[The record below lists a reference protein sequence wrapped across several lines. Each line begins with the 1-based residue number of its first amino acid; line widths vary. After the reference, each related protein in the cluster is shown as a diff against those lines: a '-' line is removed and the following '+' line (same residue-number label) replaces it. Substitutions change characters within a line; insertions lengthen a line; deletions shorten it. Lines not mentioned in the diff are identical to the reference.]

1 MWLPK
6 SIQGDL
12 MTIDK
17 TFDASELSQS
27 QGPAVQLLEAMGFT
41 QLTPAEAL
49 KERGGRRSNVL
60 FTEILVEQILKINR
74 FTHKKRQYPF
84 DLVDAEEAVRRF
96 VPGLEQA
103 KGLQAASLEVYD
115 RLILGTT
122 ITKTV
127 GGDSKSYSLRYIDWQ
142 TPANNVFHVTTEM
155 RVERTGSSATQRL
168 DVVGYVN
175 GIPFIVIENK
185 RPAED
190 LGKAGSQ
197 LVRYQNS
204 DRIPQLFHYAQL
216 LISANR
222 QEATY
227 ATVGT
232 PQKFWANWHEAEDT
246 DADIQPLVAGR
257 TISEQD
263 RLLYALCRP
272 ERLLDLVRRFT
283 VFDAGV
289 RKIARHQQYFAVR
302 KTVERVLAAGQEER
316 RNGGVIWH
324 TQGSGKSLTM
334 VMLGKALAMDP
345 RVTNPRIIIVTDR
358 DDLDKQIRD
367 TFLACELEPVRAK
380 SGKHLGELIR
390 DGAPLITTLI
400 NKFDGAASR
409 EGRHDS
415 RDVFVLV
422 DESHRSQTGR
432 YGGYGQFHVAMRR
445 VLPNA
450 CYLGFTGT
458 PLLKRERNT
467 ADTFGGIIHSYTLDE
482 AVRDRSVVPILYEG
496 RLVEQQITAGVI
508 DAWFEKIS
516 AGLTVEQKRDLKR
529 KFSRADVLGKTAQA
543 IRAKAFDIS
552 EHYRQNWQGTGFK
565 AQLVAPNKAAAV
577 RFKHEL
583 DEIGHVNSE
592 VIISSPDDAEDLE
605 KVDAESRESVQR
617 FWKSQMSRF
626 GTEANYNEQL
636 IKQFKGTD
644 GPEIIIV
651 VSKLLT
657 GFDAPRNTVLYLC
670 KPLREHTLLQAVARV
685 NRLFSDEKAEKQFGY
700 VVDYE
705 GLLGELDEAL
715 TSYSALG
722 GFDSEE
728 IAGAVVDI
736 REQIRLL
743 PGRWSHLWD
752 LFNTVAR
759 KDDMEAL
766 EQHLFDESV
775 RHDFYERL
783 KTFGRTFHL
792 ALSSDKLLD
801 IVTQVEVDRYRND
814 YSQFAQ
820 LRTAVQK
827 RYQETVDLRDYE
839 PRIRRLLDDHVTA
852 LPAETIIERLN
863 INDPAAL
870 KAVVDEEGTT
880 PGSKADRIVSA
891 TKKTITERMDEDPSF
906 YARFSELLQQA
917 IDEYRRRRDG
927 ERYLFQV
934 REIAEHLTN
943 GNRGAALPFAVAHD
957 QDAAAVYG
965 VLGKSFLEPALEVFS
980 VPDDE
985 RADTAKKVVDL
996 VRGRMVVNFWAKPN
1010 EQNALATDLDNFFYD
1025 FGERHGIQMRQPMV
1039 DSLTN
1044 AVITVARAR
1053 FRK

>member
-1 MWLPK
+1 M
-6 SIQGDL
+6 
-12 MTIDK
+12 IDE
-17 TFDASELSQS
+17 TFDASELTQS
-27 QGPAVQLLEAMGFT
+27 QGPAVQLLEALGFT
-41 QLTPAEAL
+41 QLTPTEAL
-49 KERGGRRSNVL
+49 KERGGRRTNVL
-60 FTEILVEQILKINR
+60 LTEILTAQILKINR
-74 FTHKKRQYPF
+74 FTHKRRQYTF
-84 DLVDAEEAVRRF
+84 DAADAEEAVRRLG
-96 VPGLEQA
+96 PNRGLL
-103 KGLQAASLEVYD
+103 KGPQAASLEVYD

-122 ITKTV
+122 ITKTTD
-127 GGDSKSYSLRYIDWQ
+127 GDSRSYSLRYIDWQ

-155 RVERTGSSATQRL
+155 RVECAGTGGTQRL
-168 DVVGYVN
+168 DVVAYVN

-185 RPAED
+185 RPTEELETAD
-190 LGKAGSQ
+190 SQ
-197 LVRYQNS
+197 LIKYQNS
-204 DRIPQLFHYAQL
+204 DRIPQLFHFAQL

-222 QEATY
+222 REAKY

-232 PQKFWANWHEAEDT
+232 PRKFWASWRDAEDT
-246 DADIQPLVAGR
+246 DADIRPFVAER
-257 TISEQD
+257 SVSEQD

-283 VFDAGV
+283 VFDAGI
-289 RKIARHQQYFAVR
+289 RKIARHQQFFAVR
-302 KTVERVLAAGQEER
+302 RTVERVLAPTPEKR

-334 VMLGKALAMDP
+334 VMLAKALALDP

-367 TFLACELEPVRAK
+367 TFLACELEPTRAN
-380 SGKHLGELIR
+380 SGKHLGELVR
-390 DGAPLITTLI
+390 GRAPLITTLI
-400 NKFDGAASR
+400 NKFDGAANA
-409 EGRHDS
+409 EGRDES
-415 RDVFVLV
+415 SDIFVLV

-445 VLPNA
+445 VLPHA

-467 ADTFGGIIHSYTLDE
+467 ANTFGGIIHSYTIDE
-482 AVRDRSVVPILYEG
+482 AVGDRSVVPILYEG

-516 AGLTVEQKRDLKR
+516 AGLTAEQKRDLKR

-543 IRAKAFDIS
+543 IRAKAYDIS

-565 AQLVAPNKAAAV
+565 AQLVAPNKAAAI

-583 DEIGHVNSE
+583 DEIGHVTSE
-592 VIISSPDDAEDLE
+592 VIISPPDDAEDRE
-605 KVDAESRESVQR
+605 EVDAESRDSVQR
-617 FWKSQMSRF
+617 FWTSQMARY

-636 IKQFKGTD
+636 IKQFKSSER
-644 GPEIIIV
+644 PEIIIV

-670 KPLREHTLLQAVARV
+670 KPLREHTLLQAIARV

-700 VVDYE
+700 VLDYE

-715 TSYSALG
+715 TSYSAFG
-722 GFDSEE
+722 GFDSED
-728 IAGAVVDI
+728 IVGAVVDI

-743 PGRWSHLWD
+743 PGRWSHVWD
-752 LFNTVAR
+752 LFNTIAK

-766 EQHLFDESV
+766 EQHLFDEPL
-775 RHDFYERL
+775 RHEFYERL
-783 KTFGRTFHL
+783 KTFGRNLHL

-801 IVTQVEVDRYRND
+801 VVSQADVDRYKND
-814 YSQFAQ
+814 YAQFAE
-820 LRTAVQK
+820 LRLSVQK
-827 RYQETVDLRDYE
+827 RYQETIDLRDYE
-839 PRIRRLLDDHVTA
+839 PRIRRLLDDHVIA
-852 LPAETIIERLN
+852 LPAETIIEQLN

-870 KAVVDEEGTT
+870 KAVVDEDDTT
-880 PGSKADRIVSA
+880 SGSKADRIVSA
-891 TKKTITERMDEDPSF
+891 TKKTITERMDEDPAF

-927 ERYLFQV
+927 ERYLIQA
-934 REIAEHLTN
+934 REIAEQMASGH
-943 GNRGAALPFAVAHD
+943 RGAALPASVAHD
-957 QDAAAVYG
+957 DHAAAIYG
-965 VLGKSFLEPALEVFS
+965 ALGKTLLEPALQELLA
-980 VPDDE
+980 VPEEE
-985 RADTAKKVVDL
+985 RAHTAKAVVDI
-996 VRGRMVVNFWAKPN
+996 VRSRMVVNFWSKPN
-1010 EQNALATDLDNFFYD
+1010 EQNALATALDDFFYD
-1025 FGERHGIQMRQPMV
+1025 FGEVRGVRLRQPLV

-1044 AVITVARAR
+1044 AVLTVARAR

>member
-1 MWLPK
+1 M
-6 SIQGDL
+6 
-12 MTIDK
+12 IDE

-27 QGPAVQLLEAMGFT
+27 QGPAVQLLEALGFT

-60 FTEILVEQILKINR
+60 FTGILAAQILKINQ
-74 FTHKKRQYPF
+74 FAHKKRQYPF
-84 DLVDAEEAVRRF
+84 DMADAEEAVRRLA
-96 VPGLEQA
+96 PGLEQV
-103 KGLQAASLEVYD
+103 KGPQAASLEVYD
-115 RLILGTT
+115 RLSLGTT
-122 ITKTV
+122 VTKTV
-127 GGDSKSYSLRYIDWQ
+127 DGDSKSYSLRYIDWQ
-142 TPANNVFHVTTEM
+142 NPASNVFHVTTEM

-175 GIPFIVIENK
+175 GIPFIVMENK
-185 RPAED
+185 RPTED
-190 LGKAGSQ
+190 LDKAGSQ
-197 LVRYQNS
+197 LIGYQNS
-204 DRIPQLFHYAQL
+204 DGIPQLFHYAQL

-222 QEATY
+222 QEALY

-232 PQKFWANWHEAEDT
+232 PRKFWASWHDTEDT
-246 DADIQPLVAGR
+246 DADIQPLIAGR
-257 TISEQD
+257 AVSEQD

-272 ERLLDLVRRFT
+272 ERLLDLVLRFT

-302 KTVERVLAAGQEER
+302 RTVERVLTPGHKER

-334 VMLGKALAMDP
+334 VMLGKALVLDP
-345 RVTNPRIIIVTDR
+345 RVTNPRLIIVTDR

-367 TFLACELEPVRAK
+367 TFIACELEPVRAK

-409 EGRHDS
+409 AGRDES
-415 RDVFVLV
+415 GDIFVLV

-467 ADTFGGIIHSYTLDE
+467 AETFGGIIHSYTIDE
-482 AVRDRSVVPILYEG
+482 AVRDGSVVPILYEG

-516 AGLTVEQKRDLKR
+516 AGLTDEQKRDLKR
-529 KFSRADVLGKTAQA
+529 KFSRAGVLGKTAQA
-543 IRAKAFDIS
+543 IRAKAFDVS
-552 EHYRQNWQGTGFK
+552 EHFRQNWQDSGFK
-565 AQLVAPNKAAAV
+565 AQLVAPNKAAAI
-577 RFKHEL
+577 RFKQEL
-583 DEIGHVNSE
+583 DEIGHVTSE
-592 VIISSPDDAEDLE
+592 VIISPPDDAEDRE
-605 KVDAESRESVQR
+605 EVDADSREIVQR
-617 FWKSQMSRF
+617 FWKTQMDRY

-636 IKQFKGTD
+636 IKQFKGSG

-685 NRLFSDEKAEKQFGY
+685 NRLFSDEKSEKQFGY

-722 GFDSEE
+722 DFDSEE

-743 PGRWSHLWD
+743 PGRWSHVWD
-752 LFNTVAR
+752 LFNAVAR

-766 EQHLFDESV
+766 EQHLFDESL
-775 RHDFYERL
+775 RHEFYERL
-783 KTFGRTFHL
+783 KTFGRTLHL

-801 IVTQVEVDRYRND
+801 VMTQPDVDRYRND
-814 YSQFAQ
+814 YAQFAE
-820 LRTAVQK
+820 LRGAVQN

-852 LPAETIIERLN
+852 LPADTIIEQLN

-870 KAVVDEEGTT
+870 QAVVDEEGTT

-891 TKKTITERMDEDPSF
+891 TRKTITERMAEDPAF

-927 ERYLFQV
+927 ERYLLQAK
-934 REIAEHLTN
+934 EIAQQLA
-943 GNRGAALPFAVAHD
+943 GGDRGAALPAAVAHD
-957 QDAAAVYG
+957 DDAAAMYG
-965 VLGKSFLEPALEVFS
+965 ALGKSLLDSKLAEFLAVR
-980 VPDDE
+980 DDE
-985 RADTAKKVVDL
+985 RAETAKTVADMI
-996 VRGRMVVNFWAKPN
+996 RERQVVNFWTKPN
-1010 EQNALATDLDNFFYD
+1010 EQNALATALDDFFYD
-1025 FGERHGIQMRQPMV
+1025 FGERRGIQMRQPVV
-1039 DSLTN
+1039 DSLTR
-1044 AVITVARAR
+1044 AVMQVAKAR
-1053 FRK
+1053 FKK

>member
-1 MWLPK
+1 M
-6 SIQGDL
+6 
-12 MTIDK
+12 MTDEI
-17 TFDASELSQS
+17 FDASELHQS
-27 QGPAVQLLEAMGFT
+27 QGPAVQLLEALGFT

-60 FTEILVEQILKINR
+60 FTEIFVEQILKINR

-84 DLVDAEEAVRRF
+84 DLSDAEEAVRRF
-96 VPGLEQA
+96 QPGLEQA

-115 RLILGTT
+115 RLLLGTT

-127 GGDSKSYSLRYIDWQ
+127 DGASKSYSLRYIDWQ
-142 TPANNVFHVTTEM
+142 SPANNVFHVTTEM

-185 RPAED
+185 RPTED
-190 LGKAGSQ
+190 LKKAGSQ
-197 LVRYQNS
+197 LIKYQNS

-222 QEATY
+222 QEAMY

-232 PQKFWANWHEAEDT
+232 SRKFWASWHDTEDT
-246 DADIQPLVAGR
+246 DADIRPLIAGR
-257 TISEQD
+257 TVSEQD

-302 KTVERVLAAGQEER
+302 KTVERVLATGQKEC

-334 VMLGKALAMDP
+334 VMLGKALSMDP

-367 TFLACELEPVRAK
+367 TFLACELEPVRAR
-380 SGKHLGELIR
+380 SGKHLGELVQ

-409 EGRHDS
+409 EGRDES
-415 RDVFVLV
+415 GDIFVLV

-467 ADTFGGIIHSYTLDE
+467 ADTFGGIIHSYTIEE

-516 AGLTVEQKRDLKR
+516 AGLTDEQKRDLKR

-565 AQLVAPNKAAAV
+565 AQLVAPNKAAAI
-577 RFKHEL
+577 RFKDEL
-583 DEIGHVNSE
+583 DEIGHVRSE
-592 VIISSPDDAEDLE
+592 VIISPPDDAEDRE
-605 KVDAESRESVQR
+605 EVDAESRESVQR
-617 FWKSQMSRF
+617 FWKSQMARY
-626 GTEANYNEQL
+626 GTEANYSEQL
-636 IKQFKGTD
+636 IKQFKGAD

-705 GLLGELDEAL
+705 GLLGELDDAL

-722 GFDSEE
+722 DFDFEE
-728 IAGAVVDI
+728 IAGAVTDI

-743 PGRWSHLWD
+743 PGRWSHVWD
-752 LFNTVAR
+752 LFNTVPG

-766 EQHLFDESV
+766 EQHLFDEPL
-775 RHDFYERL
+775 RHEFYERL
-783 KTFGRTFHL
+783 KLFGRTLHL

-801 IVTQVEVDRYRND
+801 VVTQAEVDRYRND

-820 LRTAVQK
+820 LRASVQK

-852 LPAETIIERLN
+852 LPAETIIEQLN

-870 KAVVDEEGTT
+870 KSVVDEEGTT

-891 TKKTITERMDEDPSF
+891 TKKTISERMDEDPAF
-906 YARFSELLQQA
+906 YTRFSELLQQA

-927 ERYLFQV
+927 ERYLFQI
-934 REIAEHLTN
+934 REIAEQLTG
-943 GNRGAALPFAVAHD
+943 GNRGGALPSAVMHD
-957 QDAAAVYG
+957 EDAAAVYG
-965 VLGKSFLEPALEVFS
+965 ALGKSFLEPALREAFA

-985 RADTAKKVVDL
+985 RADTAKKVVDM
-996 VRGRMVVNFWAKPN
+996 VRGQIVVNFWAKPN
-1010 EQNALATDLDNFFYD
+1010 EQNSLATELDDFFYD
-1025 FGERHGIQMRQPMV
+1025 FGERRGIQMSQPMV
-1039 DSLTN
+1039 DSLTK
-1044 AVITVARAR
+1044 AVLTVARAR

>member
-1 MWLPK
+1 M
-6 SIQGDL
+6 
-12 MTIDK
+12 MIDE

-27 QGPAVQLLEAMGFT
+27 QGPAVQLLEALGFT

-49 KERGGRRSNVL
+49 KERGGRRSGVL
-60 FTEILVEQILKINR
+60 FSGILAAQILKINQ

-84 DLVDAEEAVRRF
+84 DVADAEEAVRRLG
-96 VPGLEQA
+96 PGLEQA
-103 KGLQAASLEVYD
+103 KGPQAASLEVYD

-122 ITKTV
+122 ITKAV
-127 GGDSKSYSLRYIDWQ
+127 DGDSKSYSLRYIDWQ
-142 TPANNVFHVTTEM
+142 NPANNVFHVTTEM

-185 RPAED
+185 RPTEE
-190 LGKAGSQ
+190 LRKAGSQ
-197 LVRYQNS
+197 LIKYQNS
-204 DRIPQLFHYAQL
+204 DGIPQLFHYAQL

-222 QEATY
+222 QEALY
-227 ATVGT
+227 GTVGT
-232 PQKFWANWHEAEDT
+232 PRKFWASWHDAEDT
-246 DADIQPLVAGR
+246 DAVIQPLIAMR
-257 TISEQD
+257 TVSAQD

-334 VMLGKALAMDP
+334 VMLGKALVLDP
-345 RVTNPRIIIVTDR
+345 RVTNPRIVIVTDR

-380 SGKHLGELIR
+380 SGKHLGELVR

-400 NKFDGAASR
+400 NKFDGAA
-409 EGRHDS
+409 GRDGRDES
-415 RDVFVLV
+415 RDIFVLV

-445 VLPNA
+445 VMPNA

-458 PLLKRERNT
+458 PLLKREKNT
-467 ADTFGGIIHSYTLDE
+467 ADTFGGIIHSYTIDE
-482 AVRDRSVVPILYEG
+482 AVRDGSVVPILYEG

-516 AGLTVEQKRDLKR
+516 AGLTDEQKRDLKR

-543 IRAKAFDIS
+543 VRAKAFDVS
-552 EHYRQNWQGTGFK
+552 EHYRQTWQGTGFK
-565 AQLVAPNKAAAV
+565 AQLVAPNKASAI
-577 RFKHEL
+577 RFKQEL
-583 DEIGHVNSE
+583 DEIGHVSSE
-592 VIISSPDDAEDLE
+592 VIISPPEDAEDRE
-605 KVDAESRESVQR
+605 EVDADSRGIVQR
-617 FWKSQMSRF
+617 FWKTQMDRY

-636 IKQFKGTD
+636 IKQFKGSG

-685 NRLFSDEKAEKQFGY
+685 NRLFSDGDAEKQFGY

-715 TSYSALG
+715 TSYGALG
-722 GFDSEE
+722 DFDSEE
-728 IAGAVVDI
+728 IKGAVVDI

-743 PGRWSHLWD
+743 PGRWSHVWD
-752 LFNTVAR
+752 LFNAVPR

-766 EQHLFDESV
+766 EQHLFDEPL
-775 RHDFYERL
+775 RHEFYERL
-783 KTFGRTFHL
+783 KTFGRTLHM

-801 IVTQVEVDRYRND
+801 VMTQADVDRYRND
-814 YSQFAQ
+814 YAEFAE
-820 LRTAVQK
+820 LRAAVQK

-852 LPAETIIERLN
+852 LPAETIIEQLN

-870 KAVVDEEGTT
+870 KAVVEEDGTT

-891 TKKTITERMDEDPSF
+891 TRKTITERMAEDPAF

-927 ERYLFQV
+927 ERYLLQA
-934 REIAEHLTN
+934 REIAEQLA
-943 GNRGAALPFAVAHD
+943 GGDRGAALPSAVAHD
-957 QDAAAVYG
+957 DDAAAIYG
-965 VLGKSFLEPALEVFS
+965 ALGRSFLESALEEFLA

-985 RADTAKKVVDL
+985 RAATAKTVVDI
-996 VRGRMVVNFWAKPN
+996 VRGRMVINFWTKPN
-1010 EQNALATDLDNFFYD
+1010 EQNALATELDDYFYD
-1025 FGERHGIQMRQPMV
+1025 FGERHGVQLRQSLV
-1039 DSLTN
+1039 DSLTT
-1044 AVITVARAR
+1044 AVLKVARAR
-1053 FRK
+1053 FTK

>member
-1 MWLPK
+1 MLT
-6 SIQGDL
+6 DE
-12 MTIDK
+12 

-27 QGPAVQLLEAMGFT
+27 QGPAVQLLEGLGFT

-60 FTEILVEQILKINR
+60 FTEILAAQILQINQ
-74 FTHKKRQYPF
+74 FTHKKRQYTF
-84 DLVDAEEAVRRF
+84 DVADAEEAVRRLG
-96 VPGLEQA
+96 PGAEHAQGA
-103 KGLQAASLEVYD
+103 QAASLEVYD

-127 GGDSKSYSLRYIDWQ
+127 EGDSKSYSVRYIDWQ
-142 TPANNVFHVTTEM
+142 NPANNVFHVTTEM

-185 RPAED
+185 RPTEE
-190 LGKAGSQ
+190 LKKAGSQ
-197 LVRYQNS
+197 LIKYQNS
-204 DRIPQLFHYAQL
+204 DGIPQLFHYAQL

-232 PQKFWANWHEAEDT
+232 PRKFWASWHDAEDT
-246 DADIQPLVAGR
+246 DADIRPLVAER
-257 TISEQD
+257 AVSEQD

-302 KTVERVLAAGQEER
+302 KTVERVLAAGPEER

-334 VMLGKALAMDP
+334 VMLGKALALDP

-367 TFLACELEPVRAK
+367 TFLACELDPVRAK
-380 SGKHLGELIR
+380 SGKHLGELVR
-390 DGAPLITTLI
+390 DRTPLITTLI

-409 EGRHDS
+409 EGRDES
-415 RDVFVLV
+415 CDIFVLV

-467 ADTFGGIIHSYTLDE
+467 ANTFGGIIHSYTIDE

-508 DAWFEKIS
+508 DAWFDKIS
-516 AGLTVEQKRDLKR
+516 AGLTDEQKRDLKR

-552 EHYRQNWQGTGFK
+552 EHYRQTWQGSGFK

-583 DEIGHVNSE
+583 DEIGHVTSE
-592 VIISSPDDAEDLE
+592 VIISPPEEAEDRE
-605 KVDAESRESVQR
+605 EVDAESKESVQR
-617 FWKSQMSRF
+617 FWKTQMARY

-636 IKQFKGTD
+636 IRQFKGSD

-722 GFDSEE
+722 DFDFKE

-743 PGRWSHLWD
+743 PGRWGHVWD
-752 LFNTVAR
+752 LFNAIAR
-759 KDDMEAL
+759 KNDMEAL
-766 EQHLFDESV
+766 EQHLFDEPL
-775 RHDFYERL
+775 RHEFYERL
-783 KTFGRTFHL
+783 KTFGRTLHL

-801 IVTQVEVDRYRND
+801 VMTQADVDRYRND
-814 YSQFAQ
+814 YSQFAE
-820 LRTAVQK
+820 LRLSVQM

-852 LPAETIIERLN
+852 LPAETIIEQLN

-891 TKKTITERMDEDPSF
+891 TRKTITERMDEDPAF

-927 ERYLFQV
+927 ERYLLQA
-934 REIAEHLTN
+934 REIAEQLAS
-943 GNRGAALPFAVAHD
+943 GDRGAALPSAVTHD
-957 QDAAAVYG
+957 DDAAAIYG
-965 VLGKSFLEPALEVFS
+965 ALGKSFLESALQEFLV

-985 RADTAKKVVDL
+985 RADTAKTVVEM
-996 VRGRMVVNFWAKPN
+996 VRGRMVVNFWTKPN
-1010 EQNALATDLDNFFYD
+1010 EQNALATELDDFFYD
-1025 FGERHGIQMRQPMV
+1025 FGERRGIQMRQPVV

-1044 AVITVARAR
+1044 AVLTVARAR

>member
-1 MWLPK
+1 
-6 SIQGDL
+6 
-12 MTIDK
+12 MTIDE

-27 QGPAVQLLEAMGFT
+27 QGPAVQLLEALGFT

-49 KERGGRRSNVL
+49 KERNGRRSNVL
-60 FTEILVEQILKINR
+60 FAGILAEQILKINW
-74 FTHKKRQYPF
+74 FTHRARQYPF
-84 DLVDAEEAVRRF
+84 DLGDADEAVRRLA
-96 VPGLEQA
+96 PGVEQA
-103 KGLQAASLEVYD
+103 KGPQAASLEVYD

-127 GGDSKSYSLRYIDWQ
+127 DGDSKSYSLRYIDWQ
-142 TPANNVFHVTTEM
+142 NPANNVFHVTTEM

-185 RPAED
+185 RPTEE
-190 LGKAGSQ
+190 LRKAGSQ
-197 LVRYQNS
+197 LIRYQAS
-204 DRIPQLFHYAQL
+204 DGIPQLFHYAQL

-222 QEATY
+222 QEALY

-232 PQKFWANWHEAEDT
+232 PRKFWANWHEEEST
-246 DADIQPLVAGR
+246 DVDISALIGERMV
-257 TISEQD
+257 SEQD

-272 ERLLDLVRRFT
+272 DRLLDLVRRFT

-289 RKIARHQQYFAVR
+289 RKIARHQQYFAVCR
-302 KTVERVLAAGQEER
+302 TVERVLAAGPEER

-334 VMLGKALAMDP
+334 VMLGKALVLDS

-367 TFLACELEPVRAK
+367 TFLACELEPVRAR
-380 SGKHLGELIR
+380 SGKHLGELVR
-390 DGAPLITTLI
+390 NGEPLITTLI

-409 EGRHDS
+409 EGRDES
-415 RDVFVLV
+415 RDIFVLV

-445 VLPNA
+445 VLPHA

-467 ADTFGGIIHSYTLDE
+467 ADTFGGIIHSYTIDE
-482 AVRDRSVVPILYEG
+482 AVQDGSVVPILYEG

-516 AGLTVEQKRDLKR
+516 AGLTDEQKRDLKR

-552 EHYRQNWQGTGFK
+552 EHYRQTWQGSGFK
-565 AQLVAPNKAAAV
+565 AQLVAPNKAAAI
-577 RFKHEL
+577 RFKQEL
-583 DEIGHVNSE
+583 DEIGHVSSE
-592 VIISSPDDAEDLE
+592 VIISPPDDAEDRE
-605 KVDAESRESVQR
+605 DVDADSRDTVRR
-617 FWKSQMSRF
+617 FWEAQLARF
-626 GTEANYNEQL
+626 GTEANYSDQL
-636 IKQFKGTD
+636 IKRFKGSG

-685 NRLFSDEKAEKQFGY
+685 NRLFSEGEAEKPFGY

-722 GFDSEE
+722 DFDADE

-743 PGRWSHLWD
+743 PGRWSDVWD
-752 LFNTVAR
+752 LFNAVTR
-759 KDDMEAL
+759 KGDMEAL
-766 EQHLFDESV
+766 EQHLFDEPL
-775 RHDFYERL
+775 RHEFYERL
-783 KTFGRTFHL
+783 KTFGRTLHV

-801 IVTQVEVDRYRND
+801 VMTQADVDRYRND
-814 YSQFAQ
+814 YEQFAE
-820 LRTAVQK
+820 LRVAVQK

-852 LPAETIIERLN
+852 LPAATIIELLN
-863 INDPAAL
+863 IHDSAAL
-870 KAVVDEEGTT
+870 QAVVEEEGTT

-891 TKKTITERMDEDPSF
+891 TKKTITERMAEDPAF

-927 ERYLFQV
+927 ERYLMQA
-934 REIAEHLTN
+934 RDIAGQLAS
-943 GNRGAALPFAVAHD
+943 GDRGIALPPAVAHD
-957 QDAAAVYG
+957 DDAAAIYG
-965 VLGKSFLEPALEVFS
+965 ALGSSFLESTLEGFLAI
-980 VPDDE
+980 PDDE
-985 RADTAKKVVDL
+985 RAETAKSVVDL
-996 VRGRMVVNFWAKPN
+996 VRSRMVVNFWTKPN
-1010 EQNALATDLDNFFYD
+1010 EQNALATELDDYFYV
-1025 FGERHGIQMRQPMV
+1025 FGERRGIALKQSVV
-1039 DSLTN
+1039 DVLT
-1044 AVITVARAR
+1044 ASVLKVAKAR
-1053 FRK
+1053 FSR

>member
-1 MWLPK
+1 
-6 SIQGDL
+6 
-12 MTIDK
+12 MTTDE

-27 QGPAVQLLEAMGFT
+27 QGPAVQLLEALGFT
-41 QLTPAEAL
+41 HLTPAEAL
-49 KERGGRRSNVL
+49 KERDGRQSNVL
-60 FTEILVEQILKINR
+60 FTGILAEQILKINR

-84 DLVDAEEAVRRF
+84 DLADAEEAVRRLG
-96 VPGLEQA
+96 PGLEQD

-115 RLILGTT
+115 RLLLGTT
-122 ITKTV
+122 ITKSI
-127 GGDSKSYSLRYIDWQ
+127 GGDSKSHLLRYIDWQ
-142 TPANNVFHVTTEM
+142 TPANNVYHVTTEM
-155 RVERTGSSATQRL
+155 RVERTGSRATQRL

-185 RPAED
+185 RPTED
-190 LGKAGSQ
+190 VKKAGSQ
-197 LVRYQNS
+197 LIKYQNS

-222 QEATY
+222 QEARY

-232 PQKFWANWHEAEDT
+232 PRKFWASWHDTEDT
-246 DADIQPLVAGR
+246 DADIRPLIDGR
-257 TISEQD
+257 TVSEQD
-263 RLLYALCRP
+263 RLLYSLCRP

-302 KTVERVLAAGQEER
+302 KTVERVLVASQEEH

-334 VMLGKALAMDP
+334 VMLGKALAIDP

-367 TFLACELEPVRAK
+367 TFLACELEPVRAR
-380 SGKHLGELIR
+380 SGKHLDELVR

-409 EGRHDS
+409 QGRDES
-415 RDVFVLV
+415 KDIFVLV

-467 ADTFGGIIHSYTLDE
+467 ADTFGGIIHSYTIDE

-516 AGLTVEQKRDLKR
+516 AGLTDEQKRDIKR

-565 AQLVAPNKAAAV
+565 AQLVAPNKAAAI
-577 RFKHEL
+577 RFKHEF

-592 VIISSPDDAEDLE
+592 VIISPPDDAEDRE
-605 KVDAESRESVQR
+605 EVDADSRESVQR
-617 FWKSQMSRF
+617 FWKSQMARY

-636 IKQFKGTD
+636 IKQFKGSD

-715 TSYSALG
+715 TSYNALG

-743 PGRWSHLWD
+743 PGRWSHVWD
-752 LFNTVAR
+752 VFNTVAR

-766 EQHLFDESV
+766 EQYLFDESV
-775 RHDFYERL
+775 RHEFYERL
-783 KTFGRTFHL
+783 KTFGRTLHL

-801 IVTQVEVDRYRND
+801 VVDQAEVDRYRND
-814 YSQFAQ
+814 YSQFTQ
-820 LRTAVQK
+820 LRASVQK

-863 INDPAAL
+863 INDSAAL

-880 PGSKADRIVSA
+880 PGSKADRIASA
-891 TKKTITERMDEDPSF
+891 TKKTITERMDEDPAF

-934 REIAEHLTN
+934 GEIAEQLTR
-943 GNRGAALPFAVAHD
+943 GDRGAALPPAVMHD
-957 QDAAAVYG
+957 EDAAAVYG
-965 VLGKSFLEPALEVFS
+965 ALGKRFLEKALQEVMA
-980 VPDDE
+980 VADDE
-985 RADTAKKVVDL
+985 RADAAKKVVDL
-996 VRGRMVVNFWAKPN
+996 VRGRFVVNFWAKPN
-1010 EQNALATDLDNFFYD
+1010 EQNALATELDNFFYD
-1025 FGERHGIQMRQPMV
+1025 FGERHGIQLRQSMV

-1053 FRK
+1053 FQK

>member
-1 MWLPK
+1 M
-6 SIQGDL
+6 
-12 MTIDK
+12 IDEI
-17 TFDASELSQS
+17 FDASELSQS
-27 QGPAVQLLEAMGFT
+27 QRPAVQLLEELGFI
-41 QLTPAEAL
+41 QLTPSEAL
-49 KERGGRRSNVL
+49 MERGGRQSNVL
-60 FTEILVEQILKINR
+60 FTGILAAQILKINQ
-74 FTHKKRQYPF
+74 FTYRKRQYPF
-84 DLVDAEEAVRRF
+84 DVTDAEEAVRRLGT
-96 VPGLEQA
+96 GLEQA
-103 KGLQAASLEVYD
+103 KGPQAASLDVYD
-115 RLILGTT
+115 RLVLGTT

-127 GGDSKSYSLRYIDWQ
+127 DGDSKSYSLRYIDWY

-175 GIPFIVIENK
+175 GIPFIVMENK
-185 RPAED
+185 RPTED
-190 LGKAGSQ
+190 LDKAGSQ
-197 LVRYQNS
+197 LIKYQDS
-204 DRIPQLFHYAQL
+204 DRIPQLFQYAQL

-232 PQKFWANWHEAEDT
+232 PRKFWASWHDAEDT
-246 DADIQPLVAGR
+246 DADIRPLIAGR
-257 TISEQD
+257 TVSEQD
-263 RLLYALCRP
+263 RLIYALCRP

-302 KTVERVLAAGQEER
+302 KTVERVLATNSEEHR
-316 RNGGVIWH
+316 SGGVIWH

-334 VMLGKALAMDP
+334 VMLGKALALDP

-367 TFLACELEPVRAK
+367 SFLACEMDPVRAK
-380 SGKHLGELIR
+380 SGKHLGELVLG
-390 DGAPLITTLI
+390 GAPLITTLI
-400 NKFDGAASR
+400 NKFDGAASGD
-409 EGRHDS
+409 ES
-415 RDVFVLV
+415 RDIFVLV

-458 PLLKRERNT
+458 PLLKRERST
-467 ADTFGGIIHSYTLDE
+467 ANTFGGIIHSYTIDE
-482 AVRDRSVVPILYEG
+482 AVRDHSVVPILYEG

-516 AGLTVEQKRDLKR
+516 AGLTDEQKRDLKR

-552 EHYRQNWQGTGFK
+552 EHFRQSWQGTGFK
-565 AQLVAPNKAAAV
+565 GQLVAPNKAAAI

-583 DEIGHVNSE
+583 DEIGHVTSE
-592 VIISSPDDAEDLE
+592 VIISPPEEAEDRE
-605 KVDAESRESVQR
+605 EVDAESRENVQR
-617 FWKSQMSRF
+617 FWKSQMARY

-636 IKQFKGTD
+636 IKQFKSSE

-722 GFDSEE
+722 DFDSEE

-736 REQIRLL
+736 REEIRLL
-743 PGRWSHLWD
+743 PGRWSHVWD
-752 LFNTVAR
+752 LFNTIVR

-766 EQHLFDESV
+766 EQHLFDDPL
-775 RHDFYERL
+775 RHEFYDRL
-783 KTFGRTFHL
+783 KTFGRTLHL

-801 IVTQVEVDRYRND
+801 VMTQVDIDRYRND
-814 YSQFAQ
+814 YSQFSE
-820 LRTAVQK
+820 LRLSVQM
-827 RYQETVDLRDYE
+827 RYQERVDLRDYE

-852 LPAETIIERLN
+852 LPAGTIIEQLN
-863 INDPAAL
+863 INDSAAL
-870 KAVVDEEGTT
+870 KAVVEGEGTT
-880 PGSKADRIVSA
+880 AGSKADRIVSA
-891 TKKTITERMDEDPSF
+891 TRKTITERMDEDPAF
-906 YARFSELLQQA
+906 YAQFSELLQQA

-934 REIAEHLTN
+934 REIVTHLTS
-943 GNRGAALPFAVAHD
+943 GDRGAALPSGVAHD
-957 QDAAAVYG
+957 DDAAAIYG
-965 VLGKSFLEPALEVFS
+965 ALGKSFHEAALEEFLAVL
-980 VPDDE
+980 VDE
-985 RADTAKKVVDL
+985 RAEAAKTVVDM
-996 VRGRMVVNFWAKPN
+996 VRGRMVINFWTKPN
-1010 EQNALATDLDNFFYD
+1010 EQNALATELDDFFYD
-1025 FGERHGIQMRQPMV
+1025 FGERHGIQVRQPMA
-1039 DSLTN
+1039 DTLTN
-1044 AVITVARAR
+1044 AVLTVARAR

>member
-1 MWLPK
+1 M
-6 SIQGDL
+6 SDE
-12 MTIDK
+12 
-17 TFDASELSQS
+17 TFDASELGQS
-27 QGPAVQLLEAMGFT
+27 QGPAVELLEALGFT
-41 QLTPAEAL
+41 QLTPDEAL
-49 KERGGRRSNVL
+49 VERGGRRRNVL
-60 FTEILVEQILKINR
+60 FEDILIEQILKING
-74 FTHKKRQYPF
+74 FVHKKRRYPF
-84 DLVDAEEAVRRF
+84 DVADAEEALRRLG
-96 VPGLEQA
+96 PGWEQA
-103 KGLQAASLEVYD
+103 KGPQAASLAVYD

-127 GGDSKSYSLRYIDWQ
+127 DGDSKSYSLHYIDWQ

-185 RPAED
+185 RPTED
-190 LGKAGSQ
+190 LSKASGQ
-197 LVRYQNS
+197 LITYQNA
-204 DRIPQLFHYAQL
+204 DGIPQLFHYAQL

-222 QEATY
+222 REALY

-232 PQKFWANWHEAEDT
+232 PRKFWASWNDEEDT
-246 DADIQPLVAGR
+246 DADIASLVGGR
-257 TISEQD
+257 TVSEQD

-302 KTVERVLAAGQEER
+302 KTVERVLSAGDQDR

-334 VMLGKALAMDP
+334 VMLGKALALDA
-345 RVTNPRIIIVTDR
+345 RVANPRIIIVTDR

-367 TFLACELEPVRAK
+367 TFLACKLEPVRAR
-380 SGKHLGELIR
+380 SGKHLGELVR
-390 DGAPLITTLI
+390 TGVPLITTLI
-400 NKFDGAASR
+400 NKFDGAAGR
-409 EGRHDS
+409 EGTDESHDA
-415 RDVFVLV
+415 FVLV

-467 ADTFGGIIHSYTLDE
+467 ASTFGGIIHSYTIDE
-482 AVRDRSVVPILYEG
+482 AVRDRAVVPILYEG

-516 AGLTVEQKRDLKR
+516 AGLTDEQKRDLKR
-529 KFSRADVLGKTAQA
+529 KFSRADALGKTAQA

-565 AQLVAPNKAAAV
+565 AQLVAPNKAAAI
-577 RFKHEL
+577 RFKLEL
-583 DEIGHVNSE
+583 DEIGHVSSE
-592 VIISSPDDAEDLE
+592 VIISPPNDAEDRE
-605 KVDAESRESVQR
+605 EVDADSREIVQR
-617 FWKSQMSRF
+617 FWQAQMARY
-626 GTEANYNEQL
+626 GNEVNYNEQL
-636 IKQFKGTD
+636 IKQFKVSGR
-644 GPEIIIV
+644 PEIIIV

-657 GFDAPRNTVLYLC
+657 GFDAPRNSVLYLC
-670 KPLREHTLLQAVARV
+670 KPLREHTLLQAIARV
-685 NRLFSDEKAEKQFGY
+685 NRLFSDGTAEKQFGY

-722 GFDSEE
+722 DFDPAE

-736 REQIRLL
+736 REQIRHL
-743 PGRWSHLWD
+743 PGRWSHVWD
-752 LFNTVAR
+752 LFNAVPR

-766 EQHLFDESV
+766 EQHLFEEPL
-775 RHDFYERL
+775 RHEFYERL
-783 KTFGRTFHL
+783 KVFGRTLHL

-801 IVTQVEVDRYRND
+801 VMAQADVDRYRSD
-814 YSQFAQ
+814 HAQFAD
-820 LRTAVQK
+820 LRVAVQK

-852 LPAETIIERLN
+852 LPAEIIIDQLN

-870 KAVVDEEGTT
+870 QAVVEEEGTSA
-880 PGSKADRIVSA
+880 GSKADRILSA
-891 TKKTITERMDEDPSF
+891 TRRTITERMAEDPAF

-927 ERYLFQV
+927 ERYLLQA
-934 REIAEHLTN
+934 REIAEHLAS
-943 GNRGAALPFAVAHD
+943 GDRGEPLPDAVAHD
-957 QDAAAVYG
+957 DDAAAVYG
-965 VLGKSFLEPALEVFS
+965 ALGKSFHESTLTELKTVADAEK
-980 VPDDE
+980 
-985 RADTAKKVVDL
+985 ADTAQAVVDI
-996 VRGRMVVNFWAKPN
+996 VRRRMVVNFWRKDN
-1010 EQNALATDLDNFFYD
+1010 ERNALATELDDFFYD
-1025 FGERHGIQMRQPMV
+1025 FGERRGIAMRQAMV
-1039 DSLTN
+1039 DSLTA
-1044 AVITVARAR
+1044 AVLEVAKAR
-1053 FRK
+1053 FTT

>member
-1 MWLPK
+1 MAEH
-6 SIQGDL
+6 
-12 MTIDK
+12 

-27 QGPAVQLLEAMGFT
+27 QGPAVQLLEAVGFT
-41 QLTPAEAL
+41 QLTPAKAL
-49 KERGGRRSNVL
+49 QERGGRQSNVL
-60 FTEILVEQILKINR
+60 FNGILATQILKINQ
-74 FTHKKRQYPF
+74 FTHKQRQYPF
-84 DLVDAEEAVRRF
+84 DMADAEEAVRRLA
-96 VPGLEQA
+96 PRLEQA
-103 KGLQAASLEVYD
+103 KGPQAASLDVYD

-127 GGDSKSYSLRYIDWQ
+127 DGDSKSYSLRYIDWQ
-142 TPANNVFHVTTEM
+142 NPANNVFHVTTEM

-185 RPAED
+185 RPTEE
-190 LGKAGSQ
+190 LKKAGSQ
-197 LVRYQNS
+197 LIAYQNS
-204 DRIPQLFHYAQL
+204 DGIPQLFHYAQL

-222 QEATY
+222 QEARY

-232 PQKFWANWHEAEDT
+232 QRKFWASWQDEEDT
-246 DADIQPLVAGR
+246 DADIQPLVPGR
-257 TISEQD
+257 TVSAQD

-283 VFDAGV
+283 VFDSGT

-302 KTVERVLAAGQEER
+302 RTVERVLANGDEEH

-334 VMLGKALAMDP
+334 VMLGKALVLDP
-345 RVTNPRIIIVTDR
+345 RVTYPRIIIVTDR

-380 SGKHLGELIR
+380 SGKHLGELVR
-390 DGAPLITTLI
+390 GGTPLITTLI

-409 EGRHDS
+409 EGRDDS
-415 RDVFVLV
+415 ADIFVLV

-467 ADTFGGIIHSYTLDE
+467 ADTFGGIIHSYTIDE
-482 AVRDRSVVPILYEG
+482 AVRDGSVVPILYEG

-516 AGLTVEQKRDLKR
+516 DGLTDQQKRDLKR
-529 KFSRADVLGKTAQA
+529 KFSRDDALGKTAQA
-543 IRAKAFDIS
+543 IRAKAFDTS
-552 EHYRQNWQGTGFK
+552 EHYRQHWQDTGFK
-565 AQLVAPNKAAAV
+565 AQLVAPNKAAAI
-577 RFKHEL
+577 RFKQEL
-583 DEIGHVNSE
+583 DEIGHVASE
-592 VIISSPDDAEDLE
+592 VIISPPDDAEDRE
-605 KVDAESRESVQR
+605 EVDAESREVVRR
-617 FWKSQMSRF
+617 FWRTQMARY
-626 GTEANYNEQL
+626 GTEANYTEQL
-636 IKQFKGTD
+636 IKQFKGS
-644 GPEIIIV
+644 GVPEIIIV

-670 KPLREHTLLQAVARV
+670 KPLREHSLLQAVARV
-685 NRLFSDEKAEKQFGY
+685 NRLFSEGAAEKQFGY

-715 TSYSALG
+715 TSYNALG
-722 GFDSEE
+722 DFDAQE
-728 IAGAVVDI
+728 IAGAVLDI

-743 PGRWSHLWD
+743 PGRWSHVWD
-752 LFNTVAR
+752 LFNTVAG

-766 EQHLFDESV
+766 EQHLFDEPL
-775 RHDFYERL
+775 RHEFYERL
-783 KTFGRTFHL
+783 KTFGRTLHL

-801 IVTQVEVDRYRND
+801 VMTQAQVDRYRND
-814 YSQFAQ
+814 YAQFAE
-820 LRTAVQK
+820 LRLAVQK
-827 RYQETVDLRDYE
+827 RYQETVDLRDYG

-852 LPAETIIERLN
+852 LPAQTIIEQLN
-863 INDPAAL
+863 INNPTAL

-880 PGSKADRIVSA
+880 SGSKADRIVSA
-891 TKKTITERMDEDPSF
+891 TRKTITERMAEDPAF

-927 ERYLFQV
+927 ERYLLLAQT
-934 REIAEHLTN
+934 IAEQLVS
-943 GNRGAALPFAVAHD
+943 GDRGEQLPAAIAHD
-957 QDAAAVYG
+957 DDAAAIYG
-965 VLGKSFLEPALEVFS
+965 ALGTSFLESTLKEFLA
-980 VPDDE
+980 VPKDE
-985 RADTAKKVVDL
+985 RAETAKTVGDII
-996 VRGRMVVNFWAKPN
+996 RSRMVVNFWTKPN
-1010 EQNALATDLDNFFYD
+1010 EQNALATALDDYFYD
-1025 FGERHGIQMRQPMV
+1025 FGERRGVQMQQSVV
-1039 DSLTN
+1039 DSLTSS
-1044 AVITVARAR
+1044 VLKVARAR
-1053 FRK
+1053 FKT